1 MGLQALTAFATNA
14 RTDVDLV
21 IDLEARDRPR
31 QVRITP
37 QNADVLQIIEVPPG
51 SQIRIKAEGKGEA
64 VLQSVLRY
72 NLPQV
77 EHTGQ
82 DVFQITVDYHTDH
95 VAVDD
100 LITVSAKVKFNPP
113 EPVEAGMVVLDIA
126 VPTGFAPV
134 TDSIGSLLKKQPKIK
149 RFDVAGRKVILYIE
163 DMKPGESI
171 SLDFQARALYPV
183 QAKGVV
189 SQAYSYYRP
198 EWKGQ
203 TLGEAMTIE

>member
-1 MGLQALTAFATNA
+1 M
-14 RTDVDLV
+14 
-21 IDLEARDRPR
+21 
-31 QVRITP
+31 
-37 QNADVLQIIEVPPG
+37 
-51 SQIRIKAEGKGEA
+51 
-64 VLQSVLRY
+64 
-72 NLPQV
+72 
-77 EHTGQ
+77 
-82 DVFQITVDYHTDH
+82 FQITVDYHTDH

-134 TDSIGSLLKKQPKIK
+134 NESIGSLVKKQPKIK

-171 SLDFQARALYPV
+171 SLDFQAKALYPV

-203 TLGEAMTIE
+203 TLGEGMTVE